1 MGHPEVVSFSFMAQK
16 CKQIVDFSPQKCLA
30 EFNLISPWLIVV
42 KKKRALT
49 HRVSGSVSP
58 WISQAAD
65 VKSEF
70 IIRDSKGNSHR
81 IIADY
86 GRHGG
91 PCRKSSTPYPWLHNP

>member
-58 WISQAAD
+58 WIF
-65 VKSEF
+65 VLKLIKSTFFLNLFEV
-70 IIRDSKGNSHR
+70 
-81 IIADY
+81 
-86 GRHGG
+86 
-91 PCRKSSTPYPWLHNP
+91 LQ